1 MIQVLQF
8 CLSMNKP
15 LNVSECF
22 NFIVLYEHDQWLQT
36 NSKLLFVCQTIEA
49 NAVQ

>member
-1 MIQVLQF
+1 
-8 CLSMNKP
+8 MNKP

-22 NFIVLYEHDQWLQT
+22 SFIVLYEQDQWLQT
-36 NSKLLFVCQTIEA
+36 NGKLLFICQTIEV